1 MLSQRETLD
10 TNGMT
15 HTEFLSSILRTVRAS
30 GAAVALEQLRSTRP
44 AFHVTDEVATYH
56 DTRAVFYVWAIDRLV
71 TGGLS
76 DFGVLWH
83 PLLDSRSPLVWWSA
97 ATLASPDAVDHFVAA
112 ELARPTEPQPT
123 ELLALIAA

>member
-1 MLSQRETLD
+1 
-10 TNGMT
+10 MT

-30 GAAVALEQLRSTRP
+30 GAAAALEQLRADRP
-44 AFHVTDEVATYH
+44 AFHIAADMGVAAYH

-83 PLLDSRSPLVWWSA
+83 PLVDSRSPLVWWTA
-97 ATLASPDAVDHFVAA
+97 ATLATPAATDHFVVA
-112 ELARPTEPQPT
+112 ELARPTEPQPV
-123 ELLALIAA
+123 EPLALIAA

>member
-1 MLSQRETLD
+1 
-10 TNGMT
+10 MT

-30 GAAVALEQLRSTRP
+30 GAAVALEQLRTDRP
-44 AFHVTDEVATYH
+44 AFHAVSPTVGTDEVAAYH

-83 PLLDSRSPLVWWSA
+83 PLLDSRSPLVWWTA
-97 ATLASPDAVDHFVAA
+97 ATLATPAATEHFVAA
-112 ELARPTEPQPT
+112 ELARPSEPQPV
-123 ELLALIAA
+123 ELLALVAA